1 MNKTFL
7 VNFFGSLRCKGPG
20 EIIVKIKF
28 QKSWAGRRYVSLTY
42 GFATYPKVGP
52 RATVGTL

>member
-1 MNKTFL
+1 
-7 VNFFGSLRCKGPG
+7 VNFFGSLRCKGPR